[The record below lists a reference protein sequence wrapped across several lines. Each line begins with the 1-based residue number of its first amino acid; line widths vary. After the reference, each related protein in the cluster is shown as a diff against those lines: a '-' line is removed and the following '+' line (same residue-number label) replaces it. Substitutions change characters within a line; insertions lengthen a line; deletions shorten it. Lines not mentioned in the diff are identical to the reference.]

1 MKPVVVCAES
11 TSHAVPYAG
20 ALRATGIRAESIRL
34 VTPDDP
40 IDGLRALGAEA
51 AGVLLCGGPDIE
63 PARYGQTARAEA
75 GLTVMPELDAR
86 EWELLAGAHDART
99 PLLGVCR
106 GMQVLNVFLGGTL
119 YQDVKLELPGVT
131 EHYIR
136 TAPDFLAHDV
146 EVLQPHL
153 PLGELLSRER
163 PRTNSRHHQAVRD
176 LGRDLLPVAYS
187 PDGLLEVM
195 QLPPGGWWVW
205 AVQWHP
211 ENLLQHEQQREIWLA
226 FVRQVERRSHATGE
240 RRLALAGS

>member
-1 MKPVVVCAES
+1 MRPVVVCAES
-11 TSHAVPYAG
+11 SSHAGTYAG
-20 ALRATGIRAESIRL
+20 ALRATGVPAETIRI
-34 VTPDDP
+34 VTPEDP
-40 IDGLRALGAEA
+40 IAGLRELGSEA
-51 AGVLLCGGPDIE
+51 AGILLCGGPDIE
-63 PARYGQTARAEA
+63 PVRYGQEERPEA
-75 GLTVMPELDAR
+75 GLTLMPELDTR

-153 PLGELLSRER
+153 PLGALLSRER
-163 PRTNSRHHQAVRD
+163 PRTNSRHHQAVKD

-226 FVRQVERRSHATGE
+226 FVRQIERR
-240 RRLALAGS
+240 RRETAPGRVALVGS